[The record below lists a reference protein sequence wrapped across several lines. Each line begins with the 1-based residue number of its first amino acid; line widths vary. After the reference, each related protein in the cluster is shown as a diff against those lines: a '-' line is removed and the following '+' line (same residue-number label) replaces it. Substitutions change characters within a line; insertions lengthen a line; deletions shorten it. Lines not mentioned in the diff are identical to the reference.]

1 MKTFLPQVD
10 KIERRWFVLDAA
22 DQVLGRLASKAA
34 WILMGKG
41 KPSYTD
47 FLDTGDFVVV
57 VNAGKVRLTG
67 KKWDQKTYR
76 RHSGYPGGLRETTA
90 KQVMQKD
97 PRRLVEAAVKGMLP
111 KNKLGSK
118 LFRKLKVY
126 AGDQHPHQAQ
136 KPESLTV

>member
-126 AGDQHPHQAQ
+126 A
-136 KPESLTV
+136 